1 MPNPAPHLIVMLTY
15 RDRTVPQAAEV
26 FAQCRHAPAEYWG
39 CKEEGL
45 PLPQLQALFA
55 AMKACGKKTALEV
68 VAYTEAEGLRGAQ
81 MAADCGCDLLLGT
94 VYSDAI
100 LALCQAHGMR
110 YMPFVGQ
117 VRGRPSVLEGTAE
130 QMIRQAQACLQKG
143 VFGFDLLGYRY
154 RGDAGA
160 LIRRFVAAVPA
171 PVCVA
176 GSVDSLPKLDELRDI
191 APWAFTIGSAF
202 FDEKFGPGF
211 AAQIL
216 RVARYLHPTQEGADA
231 ADVLPL

>member
-1 MPNPAPHLIVMLTY
+1 
-15 RDRTVPQAAEV
+15 
-26 FAQCRHAPAEYWG
+26 
-39 CKEEGL
+39 
-45 PLPQLQALFA
+45 
-55 AMKACGKKTALEV
+55 MKACGKKTALEV

-117 VRGRPSVLEGTAE
+117 VRGRPSALEGTAE

-216 RVARYLHPTQEGADA
+216 RVARYLQPTQEGADA